1 MLPPNLFVWL
11 KLAGAVALILALGAA
26 YAWWHHLQAEAALVP
41 QLSQRI
47 ASDDA
52 RANALATRL
61 AQIDAARVSAEHTL
75 ALWQA
80 DKSLALQSLEKE
92 GQHASAHTNPVC
104 FPTPAERGLR
114 NAALGRLTRLDETG
128 SAASVPEGPRTAD

>member
-1 MLPPNLFVWL
+1 MLPPNLFLWL
-11 KLAGAVALILALGAA
+11 RLAGALALILALAGA
-26 YAWWHHLQAEAALVP
+26 YAYWHRLKAEAALVP
-41 QLSQRI
+41 QLSSRI

-61 AQIDAARVSAEHTL
+61 AQVEQARAASDRAL
-75 ALWQA
+75 ARWQA
-80 DKSLALQSLEKE
+80 AKSLALQSLEKE

-114 NAALGRLTRLDETG
+114 NAALGRLAGFGEAG
-128 SAASVPEGPRTAD
+128 SAASVPEGPGSAD